1 MSIHKQVGQTGAR
14 ACKRRHHTVGTF
26 YGARAFVQT
35 LVRAAAPVRL
45 FLNISPVRTP
55 AGRFAGASKVQPP
68 CLQRVPCAI
77 APCVL
82 STL

>member
-1 MSIHKQVGQTGAR
+1 MSIHKQVGQTGER
-14 ACKRRHHTVGTF
+14 ANKRRYYPVGTF
-26 YGARAFVQT
+26 AVWAAFVQT
-35 LVRAAAPVRL
+35 LVQAAAPVRL

-77 APCVL
+77 APCVP